1 MNQGYRVLAASNG
14 EEALTIVEKV
24 GGVIDLVLTDVVMPD
39 MGGPDLI
46 HHLDQRW
53 PGVRVVYMS
62 GYAEGDKIR
71 GGMQDRDSSFLQ
83 KPFSAE
89 SLVFTVRQVLDRTTN
104 KLD

>member
-1 MNQGYRVLAASNG
+1 M
-14 EEALTIVEKV
+14 IVEQV
-24 GGVIDLVLTDVVMPD
+24 AGVIDLVLTDVVMPD

-71 GGMQDRDSSFLQ
+71 SGMQDRDTAFLQ
-83 KPFSAE
+83 KPFSAD
-89 SLVFTVRQVLDRTTN
+89 SLVFTVRQVLDRSVK